1 MTATPVHVLVAERA
15 AAAPE
20 APAAADDA
28 RSLTYRELDLAAGR
42 LAARLRAEGVRAG
55 STVGLVLARGV
66 DLVVAQ
72 LAVLRA
78 GATIVPLDPVNPP
91 ARLARMLDQAAP
103 TVVITGPDQLGR
115 LPGKAL
121 TLDWRRLSAPG
132 GEVVAPEPVHPD
144 QLAYVTYTS
153 GSTGTPKGVMITHRS
168 LAHAV
173 DWSRRLLALT
183 PADRVGMTASPGF
196 DVSVL
201 DSFAALASGAGL
213 HAPDGELLSSPAD
226 LRRWLLAERITVC
239 FLPTPVGETALG
251 MPWPPDCAL
260 RLLHIGGAA
269 LHRHPDRG
277 LPFDVLNL
285 YGLTEVGVWS
295 TCARLEPGRDGVPP
309 IGRPV
314 DGAEVLVLDD
324 RLRPARV
331 GEVYLGG
338 VGTARGY
345 LGNPGLTADRFVP
358 HPWAAG
364 ERLYRTGDRARL
376 RPDGELDFIGRT
388 DHQVQ
393 GSGGVRIELG
403 EIEAA
408 LVAHP
413 EVGQAIVTMVDGR
426 LVAYVTGGPDADALR
441 AHLAARLPRYMLPD
455 DYAVLDRFPLT
466 ATGKIDRNALPAL
479 ARRATSAPYEPPG
492 TELQRQLV
500 GIWQSVLGLDRVGIH
515 DSFFDIGGNS
525 MSLVQVYGHLTR
537 IASRDVSLVELYEFP
552 TIAAFSR
559 HLENGHDRPV
569 RTHDGRPVD
578 GPEPPA
584 EPVRRDRARLA
595 RQRRDRI
602 EESGARD

>member
-1 MTATPVHVLVAERA
+1 MRDLSVSPAHVHVLVGERT
-15 AAAPE
+15 AAAPD
-20 APAAADDA
+20 ALAAADQA
-28 RSLTYRELDLAAGR
+28 RSLTYRELDRAAGR
-42 LAARLRAEGVRAG
+42 LALRLRADGVRAG
-55 STVGLVLARGV
+55 STVGVVLARGV

-72 LAVLRA
+72 LAILRA
-78 GATIVPLDPVNPP
+78 GGTIVPLDPVNPP
-91 ARLARMLDQAAP
+91 ARLARMLDQAKP
-103 TVVITGPDQLGR
+103 TAVITSPDQLDR
-115 LPGKAL
+115 LPGTAL
-121 TLDWRRLSAPG
+121 TLDWPHLSAPG
-132 GEVVAPEPVHPD
+132 DDVLAPEPVHPD

-168 LAHAV
+168 LAATV

-201 DSFAALASGAGL
+201 DAFSALVSGASV
-213 HAPDGELLSSPAD
+213 HAPDGGLLSSPAD

-251 MPWPPDCAL
+251 MSWPADCAL
-260 RLLHIGGAA
+260 RLLHVGGAA

-295 TCARLEPGRDGVPP
+295 TYARLEPGRVGVPP

-314 DGAEVLVLDD
+314 DGAEVLLLDE
-324 RLRPARV
+324 RLRPAPV

-338 VGTARGY
+338 IGTARGY

-364 ERLYRTGDRARL
+364 ERLYRTGDRARR
-376 RPDGELDFIGRT
+376 RPDGDLDFIGRT

-413 EVGQAIVTMVDGR
+413 DVGQAIVTPVDGR
-426 LVAYVTGGPDADALR
+426 LVAYVTGAPDADALR
-441 AHLAARLPRYMLPD
+441 AHLAERLPRYMLPD
-455 DYAVLDRFPLT
+455 DYTALDRFPLT
-466 ATGKIDRNALPAL
+466 ATGKIDRNALPEL
-479 ARRATSAPYEPPG
+479 ARRTGSAPYAPPA
-492 TELQRQLV
+492 TALQEQLV
-500 GIWQSVLGLDRVGIH
+500 GIWQTVLGLDRVGIH

-537 IASRDVSLVELYEFP
+537 IASREVSLVELYEFP

-559 HLENGHDRPV
+559 YLEDDHPRP
-569 RTHDGRPVD
+569 
-578 GPEPPA
+578 EAPA
-584 EPVRRDRARLA
+584 EPVRRDRAALA
-595 RQRRDRI
+595 RQRRGRI
-602 EESGARD
+602 EESAGD

>member
-1 MTATPVHVLVAERA
+1 MRDLAASPIPDLISERT
-15 AAAPE
+15 AAAPD
-20 APAAADDA
+20 ALAAADGT

-42 LAARLRAEGVRAG
+42 LAVRLGAEGVRAG
-55 STVGLVLARGV
+55 SAVGLVLARGV

-72 LAVLRA
+72 LAILRA

-103 TVVITGPDQLGR
+103 AVVVTSPDQLDR
-115 LPGKAL
+115 LPGNAL
-121 TLDWRRLSAPG
+121 TLDWRRLSATG
-132 GEVVAPEPVHPD
+132 GEVVPPAPVHPD

-168 LAHAV
+168 LAATV
-173 DWSRRLLALT
+173 DWSRRLLALS

-201 DSFAALASGAGL
+201 DTFAALAAGASV
-213 HAPDGELLSSPAD
+213 HAPDGGLLSSPAD

-251 MPWPPDCAL
+251 LEWPPDCAL
-260 RLLHIGGAA
+260 RLLHVGGAA

-295 TCARLEPGRDGVPP
+295 TYARLEPGRAGVPP

-314 DGAEVLVLDD
+314 DGAEVLVLDEQ
-324 RLRPARV
+324 LRPARV
-331 GEVYLGG
+331 GEIYLGG

-345 LGNPGLTADRFVP
+345 LGSPGLTADRFVP

-364 ERLYRTGDRARL
+364 ERLYRTGDRARV
-376 RPDGELDFIGRT
+376 RPDGDLDFLGRT

-393 GSGGVRIELG
+393 GSGGVRIEPG

-413 EVGQAIVTMVDGR
+413 EVGQAVVTAVDGR
-426 LVAYVTGGPDADALR
+426 LAAYVTGTPDTEALR
-441 AHLAARLPRYMLPD
+441 AHLAARLPRYMVPD
-455 DYAVLDRFPLT
+455 DYTALDSFPLT
-466 ATGKIDRNALPAL
+466 ATGKIDRNALPEI
-479 ARRATSAPYEPPG
+479 ARRAASAPYEPPG
-492 TELQRQLV
+492 TALQQQLA
-500 GIWQSVLGLDRVGIH
+500 GIWQTVLGLDRVGIH

-559 HLENGHDRPV
+559 HLENG
-569 RTHDGRPVD
+569 
-578 GPEPPA
+578 GPEAPA
-584 EPVRRDRARLA
+584 EPVRDRARSARAGLARARLA
-595 RQRRDRI
+595 QDRRGGI
-602 EESGARD
+602 EEGGAGD